1 MTTGSTSEEAPRPV
15 GRPREHDR
23 DSIKDQLIE
32 WAKKEE
38 SINLCGFCGSREPP
52 LNPVMVTTWAREDH
66 EFRLAYETAKGIIGG
81 RREVN
86 LNKGKLHVKAYDLN
100 STVYDHFLK
109 DEKRIQ
115 MELELDI
122 KKQLI
127 EWEAKL
133 KASGNVVDEAVTEQ
147 FELLMGQLS
156 ALQEARKRAATSKRA
171 ESKS

>member
-1 MTTGSTSEEAPRPV
+1 MTNLG

-23 DSIKDQLIE
+23 DAIAEELIE
-32 WAKKEE
+32 WAKKED
-38 SINLCGFCGSREPP
+38 SINLCGFCCSREPP
-52 LNPVMVTTWAREDH
+52 LAPTKVTDWARECSR
-66 EFRLAYETAKGIIGG
+66 FRVAYETAKMFIGA
-81 RREVN
+81 RREAN

-100 STVYDHFLK
+100 ATVYDHFLK
-109 DEKRIQ
+109 DEKRLQ

-133 KASGNVVDEAVTEQ
+133 KSSGNVVDEAVLEQ
-147 FELLMGQLS
+147 FNALMGQLS
-156 ALQEARKRAATSKRA
+156 ALQEARKMADKSKRA